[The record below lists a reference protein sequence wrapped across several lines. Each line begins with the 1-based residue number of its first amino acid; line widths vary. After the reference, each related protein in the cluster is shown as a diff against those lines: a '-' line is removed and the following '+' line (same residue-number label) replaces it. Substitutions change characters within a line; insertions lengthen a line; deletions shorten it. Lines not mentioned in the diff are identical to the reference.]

1 MSSYTAPED
10 AEVWIAKD
18 EMDRFHIFIA
28 GFFFFFLPFQTAE
41 YNFFFLRQ
49 EMQLVFVSSMTSVL
63 RLLFCRRNVLPSCLE
78 SQSGYGFSMKY
89 ITGMIL
95 ASYKQEW
102 L

>member
-1 MSSYTAPED
+1 MLKFGLQKMRWTD
-10 AEVWIAKD
+10 
-18 EMDRFHIFIA
+18 FIFSLQA
-28 GFFFFFLPFQTAE
+28 FFFFLPFQTAE
-41 YNFFFLRQ
+41 YNFFLRQ